1 MKTVN
6 SKVAFGFSIVN
17 AGQRKAEYEPELVAL
32 SSQGGFRITPQ
43 VSAALGVQHGD
54 NIMFM
59 STVNE
64 VDTAIAQKANEF
76 VSFCK
81 EQGLDVDSEEA
92 VTAFRKANYM
102 WAIAKGILCK
112 NSKGVVLTVTERL
125 TKKDKIAYVEQNF
138 DDVYAS
144 AMESASEEMKAA
156 LERDGITR
164 EEQVEILATSI
175 TGRELPKY
183 QGSKCANS
191 SGLTGVGTILTF
203 TDTNV
208 WNEMKSDLSEEEK
221 GKINRSFSIDVNN
234 VQKAVMSDGYE
245 DVEVPFLVLGDYTD
259 KVVARNTA
267 GKEAENAAE

>member
-64 VDTAIAQKANEF
+64 VDAAIANRTEEY
-76 VSFCK
+76 VSFCA
-81 EQGLDVDSEEA
+81 EQGLDADTEA
-92 VTAFRKANYM
+92 AAAAFRKANYM

-112 NSKGVVLTVTERL
+112 SSKGVVLTVTERL

-138 DDVYAS
+138 DEVYAS
-144 AMESASEEMKAA
+144 ALESASEEMKAA
-156 LERDGITR
+156 LEREDITR
-164 EEQVEILATSI
+164 EEQIEILATSI

-208 WNEMKSDLSEEEK
+208 WNEMKSDLSEDEK
-221 GKINRSFSIDVNN
+221 GKINRCFAIDVNN
-234 VQKAVMSDGYE
+234 IQKAVMSNGYE

-259 KVVARNTA
+259 KVVTRNGAKTD
-267 GKEAENAAE
+267 AE

>member
-32 SSQGGFRITPQ
+32 TSAGGFRITPQ
-43 VSAALGVQHGD
+43 VSAALGLQHGD
-54 NIMFM
+54 YIMFM
-59 STVNE
+59 STVSE
-64 VDTAIAQKANEF
+64 VDTAIAQKSAEF
-76 VSFCK
+76 VAFC
-81 EQGLDVDSEEA
+81 EENGLVVDSEEA
-92 VTAFRKANYM
+92 AAAFRKANYM

-125 TKKDKIAYVEQNF
+125 TKKDKVAYVEQNF
-138 DDVYAS
+138 DSVLAS
-144 AMESASEEMKAA
+144 ALESGSEEMTAA
-156 LERDGITR
+156 LNREGITR
-164 EEQVEILATSI
+164 DEQIDILTASI

-191 SGLTGVGTILTF
+191 SSLTGTGVILTF

-208 WNEMKSDLSEEEK
+208 WNEMKSDLDDKAK
-221 GKINRSFSIDVNN
+221 GEVARSFAIDTTD

-245 DVEVPFLVLGDYTD
+245 DVEVPYLVLGEYTD
-259 KVVARNTA
+259 KKVSRER
-267 GKEAENAAE
+267 KAADVE